1 MCSFVAREPCIGLDD
16 VECKDCMDL
25 DGAECKDCM
34 DSECK
39 DCTGSECKDCMDSE
53 CKDCIDYAP
62 AVGAVARGALWL
74 VVQWGQ
80 L

>member
-1 MCSFVAREPCIGLDD
+1 MCSFVARAPCIGLDD

-25 DGAECKDCM
+25 DGVECKDYM
-34 DSECK
+34 D
-39 DCTGSECKDCMDSE
+39 SECKDCMDSE

>member
-1 MCSFVAREPCIGLDD
+1 MCSFVAREPCIGLDG

-25 DGAECKDCM
+25 DGV
-34 DSECK
+34 
-39 DCTGSECKDCMDSE
+39 ECKDCMDSE

-62 AVGAVARGALWL
+62 AVGAVACSALWL

>member
-1 MCSFVAREPCIGLDD
+1 MCSFVAREPCIGS
-16 VECKDCMDL
+16 ECKDCMDL
-25 DGAECKDCM
+25 DGVECKDCM
-34 DSECK
+34 D
-39 DCTGSECKDCMDSE
+39 SECKDCMDSE